1 VDNHYIPGVCN
12 IGPKEIRRRK
22 IAGWSGLILTTI
34 TIILLFWLDAGI
46 WWRLMVF
53 IPAVMSAIGFIQV
66 YSEFCVYFGFGH
78 MFNFGN
84 VGKTDSVE
92 QANFRAKDIARAWQ
106 LLSIALGIGIVVTL
120 IVYFLP
126 I

>member
-1 VDNHYIPGVCN
+1 MDNHYIPGVCN

-34 TIILLFWLDAGI
+34 TIILLFWLDAGK

-66 YSEFCVYFGFGH
+66 YSKFCVYFGFGH

>member
-1 VDNHYIPGVCN
+1 MDNHYIPGVCN